1 MQHKKK
7 GQKLGQKN
15 LNYSILLVGVLLAF
29 LIVYMISM
37 LPSLYVDHRM
47 QANLE
52 SVKKQHMEYVKTGS
66 YENVQ
71 VENPVA
77 CFSIKIPKEENT
89 IYVVGKQFSFEIALK
104 EDSLKELLDDF
115 RRLQI
120 NDVED
125 ESVEDL
131 TDEREK
137 FEQKF
142 ADCMEN
148 LQGQFEKNE
157 AFKISGEIFESYQD
171 GTAFCDEYTK
181 YHQIS
186 NQCVIVEAGISD
198 RTNYYTTYLALE
210 NAEDAFIISILP
222 VMQPQMDEIRSV
234 VLESMPMI
242 AGVILLLVLL
252 FSQVYS
258 KGIVAPIEALVCHTR
273 QMKNAEH
280 FEVSPLPEK
289 YKNRGDEV
297 GTLAETMDELYL
309 EIRKNY
315 EALEE
320 KNEELAEENKRQEIF
335 LRASSHQLKTPISA
349 ALLLLDGMIGE
360 IGKYKDTAKYLPEVK
375 KQLLSMRKMVEE
387 ILYLNHCGDEI
398 HMVSIEVR
406 ELFEKR
412 LKEYQ
417 IAIQNKEL
425 QIQLSGMEKMFVSS
439 DETILTQ
446 VIDNLLSNAINATPE
461 KEKVTMTFGADK
473 IQIRN
478 YGTNIPEEILPN
490 IFEPFVT
497 GNPEKK
503 SHGLGLYLVSYYA
516 KRLGIRV
523 GIDNEENAVLTEI
536 SFSQDEI
543 AS

>member
-1 MQHKKK
+1 MQHKKR

-37 LPSLYVDHRM
+37 LPSLYVDHKM
-47 QANLE
+47 EANLE
-52 SVKKQHMEYVKTGS
+52 AVKKQHMEYVKTGS

-77 CFSIKIPKEENT
+77 CFSVKIPKKENT
-89 IYVVGKQFSFEIALK
+89 IYVVGKQFSFEITLK
-104 EDSLKELLDDF
+104 EESMIELLDEF
-115 RRLQI
+115 RRLQT
-120 NDVED
+120 NDAED
-125 ESVEDL
+125 ESMGDL
-131 TDEREK
+131 TDEREE

-142 ADCMEN
+142 TDCIKI

-157 AFKISGEIFESYQD
+157 AFNISGEIFESYQD

-198 RTNYYTTYLALE
+198 RINYYTTYLALE

-234 VLESMPMI
+234 VLESLPMI

-252 FSQVYS
+252 FSQIYS

-425 QIQLSGMEKMFVSS
+425 EVQLSGIEKMFVSS
-439 DETILTQ
+439 DETILVQ
-446 VIDNLLSNAINATPE
+446 VVDNLLSNAIDATPDR
-461 KEKVTMTFGADK
+461 EKVTITFWGDK

-478 YGTNIPEEILPN
+478 YGTNIPEEILSN

-497 GNPEKK
+497 GNQEKK
-503 SHGLGLYLVSYYA
+503 SHGLGLYFVSYCA
-516 KRLGIRV
+516 KRLGIKV

-543 AS
+543 AT